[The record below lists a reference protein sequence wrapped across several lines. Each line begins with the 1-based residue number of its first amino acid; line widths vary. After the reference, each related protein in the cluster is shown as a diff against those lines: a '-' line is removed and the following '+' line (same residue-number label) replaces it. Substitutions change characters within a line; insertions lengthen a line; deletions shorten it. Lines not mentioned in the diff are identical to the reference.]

1 MQPAQGLGKTAG
13 GDWDLPLILQDTA
26 TLGSEQDERH
36 IRARSSPI
44 ESAGLNRIVAAT
56 PESGFAHGQWKTAEA
71 RCAMMHCME
80 VGSSHMAQPGMS
92 WATHGCN
99 AANRGA

>member
-36 IRARSSPI
+36 IRARSSRI
-44 ESAGLNRIVAAT
+44 ESPGLNRNVAAK
-56 PESGFAHGQWKTAEA
+56 PESGSAHGLCKTAEA
-71 RCAMMHCME
+71 LCAMRHCLE
-80 VGSSHMAQPGMS
+80 VGSSHRAPPALSRRPHAG
-92 WATHGCN
+92 N
-99 AANRGA
+99 AA